1 MSGKR
6 QFDYDEAMTA
16 ATRLFWAKG
25 YANTSLRGLLGAMKI
40 GEGSFYN
47 AFRSKQ
53 HLYRLCLQHY
63 HEQLTRKRW
72 EVFAGEPSV
81 RKAIRLFYA
90 AVLDDLD
97 DPKVPNVC
105 LMAASLSSD
114 VLSSR
119 KLRTYVLREMKT
131 MQQMLET
138 RLEQAKASG
147 ELRASFDCAVAAQII
162 VTYLQGFYRV
172 VRVLH
177 DRRQMEQQ
185 IETLLLGLGL

>member
-6 QFDYDEAMTA
+6 EFDYDEAMTA

>member
-6 QFDYDEAMTA
+6 QFDYGEAMTA

-25 YANTSLRGLLGAMKI
+25 YSNTSLRALLGAMKI

-47 AFRSKQ
+47 TFRSKQ

-63 HEQLTRKRW
+63 HEQLTTRRW
-72 EVFAGEPSV
+72 EIFAGEASV
-81 RKAIRLFYA
+81 RKAIRLFFA

-97 DPKVPNVC
+97 DPKIPNVC
-105 LMAASLSSD
+105 MMAASLSSD
-114 VLSSR
+114 VLGSR
-119 KLRTYVLREMKT
+119 ELRSYVLREMKT

-147 ELRASFDCAVAAQII
+147 ELPAVFDCAVAAQII

-177 DRRQMEQQ
+177 DRRRMEQQ
-185 IETLLLGLGL
+185 IETLLRGLGL

>member
-25 YANTSLRGLLGAMKI
+25 YSNTSLRGLLGAMKI

-47 AFRSKQ
+47 TFRSKQ

-81 RKAIRLFYA
+81 RKAIRF
-90 AVLDDLD
+90 
-97 DPKVPNVC
+97 
-105 LMAASLSSD
+105 S
-114 VLSSR
+114 
-119 KLRTYVLREMKT
+119 
-131 MQQMLET
+131 T
-138 RLEQAKASG
+138 RQFSTTSTTP
-147 ELRASFDCAVAAQII
+147 RCPMCA
-162 VTYLQGFYRV
+162 
-172 VRVLH
+172 
-177 DRRQMEQQ
+177 
-185 IETLLLGLGL
+185 

>member
-25 YANTSLRGLLGAMKI
+25 YSSTSLRDLLRAMKI

-47 AFRSKQ
+47 TFRSKQ
-53 HLYRLCLQHY
+53 HIYRLCLQHY
-63 HEQLTRKRW
+63 HEQLTRRRW

-119 KLRTYVLREMKT
+119 ELRTFVLREMRT

-147 ELRASFDCAVAAQII
+147 ELRATFDCAVAAQII

-185 IETLLLGLGL
+185 IEVLLRSLGL

>member
-25 YANTSLRGLLGAMKI
+25 YTNASLRGLLGAMKI

-119 KLRTYVLREMKT
+119 ELRSYVLGEMKT
-131 MQQMLET
+131 MQQMLEM
-138 RLEQAKASG
+138 RLELAKASG
-147 ELRASFDCAVAAQII
+147 ELPTTFDPAIAAQII

-177 DRRQMEQQ
+177 DRRQMEHQ
-185 IETLLLGLGL
+185 IETLLRGLGL

>member
-6 QFDYDEAMTA
+6 QFNYDKAMTA

-25 YANTSLRGLLGAMKI
+25 YSNTSLRGLLGAMKI

-47 AFRSKQ
+47 TFRSKK

-90 AVLDDLD
+90 AVLADLD

-105 LMAASLSSD
+105 MMAASLSSD
-114 VLSSR
+114 VLGSR
-119 KLRTYVLREMKT
+119 ELRTYVLQEMKT
-131 MQQMLET
+131 MQEMLET
-138 RLEQAKASG
+138 RLEQAKTSG
-147 ELRASFDCAVAAQII
+147 ELPAIFDSAIAAQII
-162 VTYLQGFYRV
+162 VTYMQGFYRV

-185 IETLLLGLGL
+185 IETLLRGLEL

>member
-25 YANTSLRGLLGAMKI
+25 YSSTSLRGLLRAMKI

-53 HLYRLCLQHY
+53 HIYRLCLQHY

-119 KLRTYVLREMKT
+119 ELRTYVLREMKT
-131 MQQMLET
+131 MQQILET
-138 RLEQAKASG
+138 RLEQAKGSG
-147 ELRASFDCAVAAQII
+147 EVPAIFDCAVAAQII

-177 DRRQMEQQ
+177 GRQQMEQQ
-185 IETLLLGLGL
+185 IETLLRGLGL